1 MAVRPGERRPH
12 RRAPAAPRYG
22 ASAAVPV
29 PRPGRASLRSRPW
42 TDDSVALSREEFS
55 PVAGRFFTDETHCT
69 LSIALYTCTLQCA
82 LYTPVTLNTA
92 LYTYYQAL

>member
-42 TDDSVALSREEFS
+42 TDDSARALARRIQ

-69 LSIALYTCTLQCA
+69 LSIALYTCTLQVC
-82 LYTPVTLNTA
+82 TLHSCYTA